1 MFSISLTR
9 YRINQHFILVF
20 KLKNLRKRNKSVLVE
35 IMQSEQGESLK
46 KYAKVRK
53 STEYDKL
60 GSIVVIFFLKN
71 STLGHLFRHQP
82 LSIRAKSV
90 FSKKRLF
97 VLLIK
102 LFFIPLHA
110 DAAICLSGGAC
121 TILWK
126 IINKRLLLFGTS

>member
-1 MFSISLTR
+1 MFSISLAR
-9 YRINQHFILVF
+9 YRINQHFMLVF

-71 STLGHLFRHQP
+71 STLEHLFRHQP
-82 LSIRAKSV
+82 
-90 FSKKRLF
+90 
-97 VLLIK
+97 
-102 LFFIPLHA
+102 
-110 DAAICLSGGAC
+110 
-121 TILWK
+121 
-126 IINKRLLLFGTS
+126 